1 MNNGVNDTTNNQT
14 IPGVK
19 VAMPDAAPVD
29 ASTADAGA
37 ALSNA
42 VRINEQPV
50 AASAP
55 TAEQPVLQPV
65 TPSVVPVSE
74 PDLQPIATPA
84 PTQAAVIPAQSVQ
97 PAQVVAPV
105 ASAPAVVA
113 VPTTPA
119 VAEQAASEVVQPTVD
134 VVNETDKKV
143 KQKKPKNKLASFLL
157 FIVVLLG
164 AACGGL
170 WFYHQQQMN
179 LMRVKCTPV
188 STSGEAKELD
198 LNSTIVKDLY
208 GKVSTTIREDLAETE
223 LNDQMRLYLAFRQIA
238 NSDLYESNCNKF
250 SSISMEPFKCEVT
263 ATFTPKAFKE
273 DIIQV
278 ELKKLFGDDTNI
290 AHQNVQLGNTCI
302 GGYQYI
308 PERGEY
314 VQGKCGST
322 NATLYRVEKE
332 LIGATST
339 ESTIVLTE
347 KVKYYGA
354 ESLKLPDRLV
364 SGTYK
369 YTFRLDMNYNYIYI
383 SKELAS

>member
-1 MNNGVNDTTNNQT
+1 MNNGVNDTNNNQT

-55 TAEQPVLQPV
+55 IAEQPVLQPV

-74 PDLQPIATPA
+74 PVLQPIATPTS
-84 PTQAAVIPAQSVQ
+84 TQAAVIPAQPVQ

-105 ASAPAVVA
+105 AATPVVASAPTA
-113 VPTTPA
+113 P
-119 VAEQAASEVVQPTVD
+119 SEVVQPTVE
-134 VVNETDKKV
+134 VVNETGKKV
-143 KQKKPKNKLASFLL
+143 KQNKPKNKLASFLL

-170 WFYHQQQMN
+170 WYYHQQQMN

-308 PERGEY
+308 SERGEY
-314 VQGKCGST
+314 VQGQCGST

>member
-1 MNNGVNDTTNNQT
+1 MNNGVNDTNNNQT

-42 VRINEQPV
+42 VRINEQPAV
-50 AASAP
+50 APAP
-55 TAEQPVLQPV
+55 TAEQPVLQPIV
-65 TPSVVPVSE
+65 PSAAPVSE
-74 PDLQPIATPA
+74 PVLQPIATPVA
-84 PTQAAVIPAQSVQ
+84 TQAAVVQQPVQ
-97 PAQVVAPV
+97 PVVVTQAPV
-105 ASAPAVVA
+105 APAA
-113 VPTTPA
+113 VPTAPVTEA
-119 VAEQAASEVVQPTVD
+119 VAVTSEVSD
-134 VVNETDKKV
+134 NKKV
-143 KQKKPKNKLASFLL
+143 KAKKQKNKLASFFL
-157 FIVVLLG
+157 FIILILG
-164 AACGGL
+164 CACGGL
-170 WFYHQQQMN
+170 WYYHQQQMN
-179 LMRVKCTPV
+179 LMRIKCTPV
-188 STSGEAKELD
+188 STNGEAKELD
-198 LNSTIVKDLY
+198 LDSTIVKDLY
-208 GKVSTTIREDLAETE
+208 SKVSTTIREDLASVE
-223 LNDQMRLYLAFRQIA
+223 LNDQMKLYLAFRQIA

-250 SSISMEPFKCEVT
+250 SVTSMEPFKCEAT

-273 DIIQV
+273 DVIQV

-290 AHQNVQLGNTCI
+290 LHQNIQLGNTCI
-302 GGYQYI
+302 GGFQYI

-314 VQGKCGST
+314 VQGQCGST

-354 ESLKLPDRLV
+354 ESLKLPERLV

>member
-50 AASAP
+50 QTVAPAA
-55 TAEQPVLQPV
+55 TQPVLQPV
-65 TPSVVPVSE
+65 MQTAAPVSE
-74 PDLQPIATPA
+74 PVLQPIATAA
-84 PTQAAVIPAQSVQ
+84 PAAVVSQVATAQPVMQ
-97 PAQVVAPV
+97 PAQTVAPV
-105 ASAPAVVA
+105 VAQPAVQPVQTAPEVVA
-113 VPTTPA
+113 TPVLAETSQPA
-119 VAEQAASEVVQPTVD
+119 VEKP
-134 VVNETDKKV
+134 KK
-143 KQKKPKNKLASFLL
+143 KKNKLAGFLF
-157 FIVVLLG
+157 FIIILLG

-170 WFYHQQQMN
+170 WYYHQQQMN
-179 LMRVKCTPV
+179 MMRVKCTPV

-208 GKVSTTIREDLAETE
+208 SKVSTTIREDLAGTE
-223 LNDQMRLYLAFRQIA
+223 LNDEMKLYLAFRQIA
-238 NSDLYESNCNKF
+238 NSDLYDSNCNKF
-250 SSISMEPFKCEVT
+250 SITSMEPFKCEVT
-263 ATFTPKAFKE
+263 ATFVPKAFKE
-273 DIIQV
+273 DTLQV
-278 ELKKLFGDDTNI
+278 EVKKLFGDDTNI
-290 AHQNVQLGNTCI
+290 PNQNVQLGNTCI

-308 PERGEY
+308 EERGEY
-314 VQGKCGST
+314 VQGQCGST
-322 NATLYRVEKE
+322 GATLYRVEKE

>member
-1 MNNGVNDTTNNQT
+1 MNNGVNETNNNQT

-42 VRINEQPV
+42 VRINEQPAV
-50 AASAP
+50 AAAP
-55 TAEQPVLQPV
+55 VEQPVLQPI
-65 TPSVVPVSE
+65 TPSVQPVSE
-74 PDLQPIATPA
+74 PVLQPVATPSQTAA
-84 PTQAAVIPAQSVQ
+84 PVVPAQPVQ
-97 PAQVVAPV
+97 PAQVVTPV
-105 ASAPAVVA
+105 AATPAVVSA
-113 VPTTPA
+113 PTAP
-119 VAEQAASEVVQPTVD
+119 SEVVQPTVET
-134 VVNETDKKV
+134 VNEVGKKV

-170 WFYHQQQMN
+170 WYYHQQQMN

-208 GKVSTTIREDLAETE
+208 GKVSTTIREDLACTE
-223 LNDQMRLYLAFRQIA
+223 LNDEMKLYLAFRQIA

-290 AHQNVQLGNTCI
+290 THQNVQLGNTCI

-308 PERGEY
+308 QERGEY
-314 VQGKCGST
+314 VQGQCGST

-369 YTFRLDMNYNYIYI
+369 YTFRLDMNYNYIYV

>member
-1 MNNGVNDTTNNQT
+1 MNNGVNDTNNNQT

-55 TAEQPVLQPV
+55 IAEQPVLQPV

-74 PDLQPIATPA
+74 PVLQPIATPA
-84 PTQAAVIPAQSVQ
+84 PTQAAVIPAQPVQ
-97 PAQVVAPV
+97 PAQVVTPV
-105 ASAPAVVA
+105 AASAPTA
-113 VPTTPA
+113 P
-119 VAEQAASEVVQPTVD
+119 SEVVQPTVE
-134 VVNETDKKV
+134 VVNETGKKV

-170 WFYHQQQMN
+170 WYYHQQQMN

-223 LNDQMRLYLAFRQIA
+223 LNDQMKLYLAFRQIA

-308 PERGEY
+308 SERGEY
-314 VQGKCGST
+314 VQGQCGST

>member
-1 MNNGVNDTTNNQT
+1 MNNGVNDTNNNQT

-74 PDLQPIATPA
+74 PVLQPIATPT
-84 PTQAAVIPAQSVQ
+84 PTQVAVIPAQPVQ

-105 ASAPAVVA
+105 AASAPTA
-113 VPTTPA
+113 P
-119 VAEQAASEVVQPTVD
+119 SEVVQPTVE
-134 VVNETDKKV
+134 VVNETGKKV

-170 WFYHQQQMN
+170 WYYHQQQMN

-223 LNDQMRLYLAFRQIA
+223 LNDQMKLYLAFRQIA

-308 PERGEY
+308 SERGEY
-314 VQGKCGST
+314 VQGQCGST